1 MNVIRMIK
9 QFGWEKRMFDKIGAK
24 RDEELVWIRWRRI
37 INVLSF
43 TVKCVLEPIFNA
55 TAKAISPA
63 ILYPPSRCWLHML
76 PSKSLF
82 SFPRHFLTDLL
93 QRQSPNGIVFH
104 CC

>member
-43 TVKCVLEPIFNA
+43 TVKWVL
-55 TAKAISPA
+55 K
-63 ILYPPSRCWLHML
+63 PP
-76 PSKSLF
+76 F
-82 SFPRHFLTDLL
+82 
-93 QRQSPNGIVFH
+93 
-104 CC
+104 